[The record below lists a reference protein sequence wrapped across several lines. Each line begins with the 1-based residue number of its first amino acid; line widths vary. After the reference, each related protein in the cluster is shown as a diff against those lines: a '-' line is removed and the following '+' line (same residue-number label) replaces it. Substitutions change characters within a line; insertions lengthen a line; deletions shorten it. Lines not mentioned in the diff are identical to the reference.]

1 MIGFAYWWTDNWRTL
16 VDTVVGSPLSLVLLT
31 SGIHPACSGDAW

>member
-1 MIGFAYWWTDNWRTL
+1 MMDLGYWWTTGGQL
-16 VDTVVGSPLSLVLLT
+16 VGNPLSLVLLT